1 MKYVHRGLAIV
12 GLAVATLVGGGT
24 LASVE
29 AQGRLE
35 SRSVIG
41 AFVPTGDHGDEL
53 DGALM
58 MGSSLAF
65 RTSETL
71 SLVGRLTWSGSN
83 AKQLSGS
90 PEVKVYSYDL
100 GAEYRVADVA
110 AGRSWRLR
118 PFVGGGVGGRTY
130 NADVSGMKN
139 ETDFVGYGALG
150 IQADYKKI
158 GVRIEGRD
166 YLSRYDGL
174 SGTDDRATRNDIGIS
189 AGLAFRF

>member
-1 MKYVHRGLAIV
+1 MRNVHRGFAVAGLAI
-12 GLAVATLVGGGT
+12 AALVSGGALT
-24 LASVE
+24 RIQ

-41 AFVPTGDHGDEL
+41 AFIPTGDQRTEL

-65 RTSETL
+65 RASPSI
-71 SLVGRLTWSGSN
+71 SLVGRFTWSGSN
-83 AKQLSGS
+83 AKQLSGQ
-90 PEVKVYSYDL
+90 PQVKVYGYDL

-110 AGRSWRLR
+110 AGRSWRVR

-130 NADVSGMKN
+130 NTDVSGMKN
-139 ETDFVGYGALG
+139 ETDLVGYGALG

-158 GVRIEGRD
+158 GFRVEGRD

-174 SGTDDRATRNDIGIS
+174 TGTGDRATRNDVGVS
-189 AGLAFRF
+189 AGMAFRF